1 MFHPGQ
7 ERVQRPILSGQYN
20 SGFACGSFK
29 EGCAVA
35 YFGFGSYGIWIE
47 LFAWMNGMMPKL
59 RDKAEGANGHFGRY
73 T

>member
-7 ERVQRPILSGQYN
+7 ERVQRPILSGQYY

-29 EGCAVA
+29 KGCAVA
-35 YFGFGSYGIWIE
+35 CFGSYGIWIE